1 MQEHKVSMLG
11 TGLIGMF
18 YTMALNGGRGK
29 DRVQLVYS
37 RTAERAEAF
46 AEEWDIPAWT
56 TDLTEACTSD
66 DIDTVVIGLPNHIH
80 EECVNLA
87 ADAGKAILCT
97 KPPRP
102 QRRRSQTNDGQGRS
116 YWCLWRLSRRP
127 LLHAQGPSRLSP
139 PLRREHWV
147 M

>member
-1 MQEHKVSMLG
+1 MQEHKISMLG

-37 RTAERAEAF
+37 RSAERAKAF
-46 AEEWDIPAWT
+46 AEEWGIPAWT
-56 TDLTEACTSD
+56 TDLTEACTSN

-87 ADAGKAILCT
+87 ADAGKAIL
-97 KPPRP
+97 
-102 QRRRSQTNDGQGRS
+102 
-116 YWCLWRLSRRP
+116 
-127 LLHAQGPSRLSP
+127 
-139 PLRREHWV
+139 
-147 M
+147 